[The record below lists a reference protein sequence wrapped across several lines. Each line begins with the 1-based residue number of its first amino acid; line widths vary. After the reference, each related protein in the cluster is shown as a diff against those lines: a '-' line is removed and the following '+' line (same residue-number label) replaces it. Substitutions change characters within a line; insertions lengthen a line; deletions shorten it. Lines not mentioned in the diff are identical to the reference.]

1 MKQEISAKAKEE
13 YCLNEYQVL
22 IKRLLINNY
31 DYDYAEGRRVYIC
44 ILKNN

>member
-31 DYDYAEGRRVYIC
+31 DYAEGRRVYIC